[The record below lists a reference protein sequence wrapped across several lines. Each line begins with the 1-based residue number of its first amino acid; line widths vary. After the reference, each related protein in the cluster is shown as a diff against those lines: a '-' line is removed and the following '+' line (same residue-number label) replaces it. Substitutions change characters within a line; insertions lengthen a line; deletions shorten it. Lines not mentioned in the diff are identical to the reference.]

1 MEVAG
6 EDNASFCVG
15 VVQQDRQTVPCRCKF
30 VVGSLHRTEQRA
42 LAATAPPASGQ
53 APQSPSPASVLTHAH
68 GNGLTVVVVVVVVAS
83 AAGIDRT
90 STHRIHIGEEAKV
103 WNGRSLAS
111 STVGPDSEHSDSP
124 TAYRATAV
132 VRPWTA
138 AKTWR
143 RESGRQAWIGGRQGI
158 QVAKP
163 RVAVQQRRPAVATAR
178 QPTEHV
184 RPRTGHPAETPSST
198 VDRAAGSHAHLHA
211 HPSSA
216 VIY

>member
-68 GNGLTVVVVVVVVAS
+68 GNGLTVVVVVVAS
-83 AAGIDRT
+83 AVGTDRT
-90 STHRIHIGEEAKV
+90 SMHRIHIGEEAKV

-111 STVGPDSEHSDSP
+111 STLGPDSEHSDSP
-124 TAYRATAV
+124 TAYKAAA

-138 AKTWR
+138 VEEGVWETGMDR
-143 RESGRQAWIGGRQGI
+143 RSAGHSSGEPKGSS
-158 QVAKP
+158 
-163 RVAVQQRRPAVATAR
+163 
-178 QPTEHV
+178 
-184 RPRTGHPAETPSST
+184 PAEETGCCNGETAYRTCTPADGT
-198 VDRAAGSHAHLHA
+198 PGRDPIVDRG
-211 HPSSA
+211 
-216 VIY
+216 